1 MNPRISQA
9 HNPAPMM
16 PYPANLPAISET
28 ELLRQANEARNAVI
42 TSGLQRLVA
51 GFAAWIQRRRAEAE
65 LQSLTDRELADIGIQ
80 RGEIRYVLDGRAQPV
95 ADPVVIGARRSVA
108 PVPAAAND
116 EGRKTAAA

>member
-16 PYPANLPAISET
+16 PHPANLPPISNV

-42 TSGLQRLVA
+42 TSALQRMVS

-65 LQSLTDRELADIGIQ
+65 LLALTDRELADIGIS
-80 RGEIRYVLDGRAQPV
+80 RSDIPAILSGRAQPERDV
-95 ADPVVIGARRSVA
+95 RAERAPMRT

-116 EGRKTAAA
+116 QRRSHQAA